1 MVLSLQGRS
10 HRFKSCSAHKGFSE
24 LNLVEDTKKT
34 PKFILSQCLYFYNK
48 NMFLYSNSKDSYTNI
63 KSIPFDNE
71 KDIQN
76 IVENNMDTLLNL
88 EFIESEFI
96 VGDFRLD

>member
-1 MVLSLQGRS
+1 
-10 HRFKSCSAHKGFSE
+10 
-24 LNLVEDTKKT
+24 
-34 PKFILSQCLYFYNK
+34 
-48 NMFLYSNSKDSYTNI
+48 MFLYSNSKDSYTNI

-96 VGDFRLD
+96 VGDFRLDSVCLDPETNSFVIIEYKLDKNHALTDQGYSYLNTMMNNKIKFCF